1 MPNPTLTSHTT
12 FTRTLQLCFGIL
24 LCSLCLAA
32 QAAQPQ
38 TTQLDIFSLQL
49 TRTNTQQF
57 SGYQLNTTVAN
68 ATASSFVFSKALRL
82 PTLSELKK
90 GALWTTS
97 IRWHYTDNGIQSSLS
112 PRLRIE
118 SKESRIE
125 LNPLKRTVSMT
136 WRRELP

>member
-1 MPNPTLTSHTT
+1 MPNPTLIFHTT
-12 FTRTLQLCFGIL
+12 PIRTFQLCLGVL
-24 LCSLCLAA
+24 LCSLSLAA
-32 QAAQPQ
+32 QAVQPQ

-49 TRTNTQQF
+49 TRTSTQQF
-57 SGYQLNTTVAN
+57 SGYQLSTTIAN

-97 IRWHYTDNGIQSSLS
+97 IRWNYANDGIQSSLS

-125 LNPLKRTVSMT
+125 LNPFKRTVSMT
-136 WRRELP
+136 WRRELS